1 MSDGNGD
8 ALTPY
13 VAQPEIVDHEVAG
26 SVRVLA
32 LRNPFTM
39 TREERFVPEG
49 RTLADI
55 LADLDLPDWQSAMVA
70 LDGRPVEAKWWAV
83 TRPKADHLVTVRVIP
98 RGGGGSSGNKGW
110 IQIAAGVV
118 LIVVGVIFTL
128 WGGGIGVPLIVMGVG
143 LVIGGALTL
152 LLPPPSLPR
161 LKSGSGAEPRSF
173 R

>member
-1 MSDGNGD
+1 
-8 ALTPY
+8 
-13 VAQPEIVDHEVAG
+13 
-26 SVRVLA
+26 
-32 LRNPFTM
+32 
-39 TREERFVPEG
+39 
-49 RTLADI
+49 
-55 LADLDLPDWQSAMVA
+55 MVA

-161 LKSGSGAEPRSF
+161 LKSGSGAEAPVFSITGSRNTVNQYGVICKVYGRHRVFVPDERS
-173 R
+173 